1 MIAFSQPAAL
11 LLFLPAIL
19 FSVWV
24 WRHGYVNLSQSR
36 RVGALALRV
45 LLLAALIFAL
55 AGLTVRVPQ
64 SREAVVFVVDL
75 SASNANNRSAAQAFI
90 NKAVQ
95 SRPQDDVAGIV
106 SVGRNA
112 VVEQPVSSLN
122 GFEGFQTTV
131 DPNLTDLE
139 RGLELGNAI
148 LPDGYR
154 RRLVV
159 LTDGQENTGDALM
172 AARILHAENTR
183 IDIVAEQTITG
194 PDVRVDSVELP
205 SQLRASERF
214 QLRVVLHSN
223 VNTTTRLDVFRDRSL
238 VLSRA
243 ETVHV
248 GDNQYVFGLGP
259 LGPGFHSFRVD
270 STSALDTQP
279 QNDSGSAFTSVLGP
293 PRVLL
298 ITASPREA
306 VNVVSSLRSSGTTVD
321 VRAPGQVVPTVASLQ
336 PYAGIVIV
344 DTAAPILGQALLN
357 QIVPYVRDLGRGLV
371 VIGGEESYGLG
382 GYGQTPLEQALP
394 VKMDLPKRKD
404 VPSAGV
410 VLVVES
416 LESQLPVDIS
426 KEAAKGVVKLLTEQ
440 DQIAINDTPN
450 DGSAGWAV
458 PLQPVRNKEL
468 IIQAIGQMLPGDPAS
483 YSGTLVSAYDALQHA
498 NSRVKHIVLLGDGDA
513 ADRGYETV
521 VKRIRAAGVTVSTV
535 VTNPDSTA
543 DIATMKN
550 IARWGGGRYYLADD
564 PNVIPKIF
572 LREARTIA
580 RTGVI
585 QGKFYPQKLSANPML
600 RDLRRIPPLT
610 GYIATAPKATGEL
623 ELVSNKLDPILAG
636 WQFGLGRAVAW
647 TSDAAGLWT
656 RDWLASGSAN
666 RFWSD
671 MVSWTLPSLASG
683 HLFVAA
689 SNVPG
694 QVHLAV
700 DVPSNLG
707 TNPDVTAT
715 VDDPTLH
722 SSTVQLEPTVPGR
735 YEGAV
740 AASAEGSYEITVQA
754 RGAGHAETGQA
765 GLDVPYS
772 PEFRVSGTNLP
783 FLRVLARVGGGS
795 LVTQPEAAWAEN
807 LGGLQ
812 DQQSLSGLMWLVAL
826 LLLPVDIG
834 VRRLLLRKKDLIALR
849 AALFSP
855 GHHLGPAPTQAHV
868 GRASVGSRA
877 QTASQRPL
885 SVSPATSPA
894 LARSKGAVAARRRP
908 AVVDERESAMSRDR
922 QSRPVIG
929 REPAEPA
936 DSTVGR
942 LLAAKRRRL

>member
-1 MIAFSQPAAL
+1 MIEFSHPVAL
-11 LLFLPAIL
+11 LLLLPAVLI
-19 FSVWV
+19 SVWV
-24 WRHGYVNLSQSR
+24 WRHGYVNLSRSR
-36 RVGALALRV
+36 RAGALALRL
-45 LLLAALIFAL
+45 LLLAALILAL
-55 AGLTVRVPQ
+55 SGLKVRVPQ

-90 NKAVQ
+90 NQAVQ
-95 SRPQDDVAGIV
+95 RRPSEDLAGIV

-112 VVEQPVSSLN
+112 VVEQPVSALN
-122 GFEGFQTTV
+122 GFDGFQTTV

-154 RRLVV
+154 RRLIV
-159 LTDGQENTGDALM
+159 LTDGQQNVGDALT
-172 AARILHAENTR
+172 AARILHTENTR
-183 IDIVAEQTITG
+183 IDIVAEQTTTG

-223 VNTTTRLDVFRDRSL
+223 VNTATRLDVFRDHSL

-243 ETVHV
+243 EAVHV

-259 LGPGFHSFRVD
+259 LRPGFHSFRVD
-270 STSALDTQP
+270 STAALDTQP
-279 QNDSGSAFTSVLGP
+279 QNDSGSAFTSVQGP

-298 ITASPREA
+298 VTASPREA
-306 VNVVSSLRSSGTTVD
+306 VNVVSSLRSSGTSVD
-321 VRAPGQVVPTVASLQ
+321 VRSPGQVVPSIAFLQ
-336 PYAGIVIV
+336 SYAGIVIV
-344 DTAAPILGQALLN
+344 DTAAPILGEALLN

-410 VLVVES
+410 VLIVES

-440 DQIAINDTPN
+440 DQIAVNDTPN
-450 DGSAGWAV
+450 DGTAGWAV
-458 PLQPVRNKEL
+458 PLQPVRNKDL
-468 IIQAIGQMLPGDPAS
+468 IIQAIAHMLPGDPAS
-483 YSGTLVSAYDALQHA
+483 YTGTLVSAYDALQHA

-513 ADRGYETV
+513 TDRDYETV
-521 VKRIRAAGVTVSTV
+521 VKKIRAAGVTVSTV

-564 PNVIPKIF
+564 PSVIPRIF
-572 LREARTIA
+572 LREARTIS
-580 RTGVI
+580 RTGVV

-600 RDLRRIPPLT
+600 RDLQRIPPLT

-623 ELVSNKLDPILAG
+623 DLVSNKLDPILAG

-656 RDWLASGSAN
+656 RDWLASRSAN

-689 SNVPG
+689 SYVQG
-694 QVHLAV
+694 QAHVSV
-700 DVPSNLG
+700 DVPSSLG
-707 TNPDVTAT
+707 TNPDVTAR
-715 VDDPTLH
+715 VDDPNLRG
-722 SSTVQLEPTVPGR
+722 STVQLEPTAPGR
-735 YEGAV
+735 YEAAF
-740 AASAEGSYEITVQA
+740 AASAQGSYEITLEA
-754 RGAGHAETGQA
+754 RGAGHAETGQT

-772 PEFRVSGTNLP
+772 PEFRVTGTNLP
-783 FLRVLARVGGGS
+783 FLSALARAGGGS
-795 LVTQPEAAWAEN
+795 LVTQPDSAWAQD
-807 LGGLQ
+807 LAGLQ
-812 DQQSLSGLMWLVAL
+812 AEQSLSGLMWFVAL
-826 LLLPVDIG
+826 LLLPIDIG
-834 VRRLLLRKKDLIALR
+834 IRRLLLRKKDLVALR
-849 AALFSP
+849 DAIFSP
-855 GHHLGPAPTQAHV
+855 GHHLIPAPT
-868 GRASVGSRA
+868 RARAAEARVGSRA
-877 QTASQRPL
+877 QTPTKRLPTVSQG
-885 SVSPATSPA
+885 ASPA
-894 LARSKGAVAARRRP
+894 LARSKGVIATRRRP
-908 AVVDERESAMSRDR
+908 DEVGERGSAMSHDR
-922 QSRPVIG
+922 HSRPALG
-929 REPAEPA
+929 PETAEPA
-936 DSTVGR
+936 NSTVGR
-942 LLAAKRRRL
+942 LLAAKRRRS